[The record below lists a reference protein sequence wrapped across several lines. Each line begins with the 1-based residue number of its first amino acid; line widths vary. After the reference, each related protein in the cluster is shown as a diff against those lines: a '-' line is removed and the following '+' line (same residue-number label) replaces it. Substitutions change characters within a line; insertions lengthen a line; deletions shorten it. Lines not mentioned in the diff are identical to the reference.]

1 MERCLEEQ
9 SGKCIRQNSEKY
21 CRLTRR
27 KGLNKGSFFYPR
39 LDISRKK
46 HAPLWKLIHILGGHY
61 MGMMIL
67 VLAMVLI
74 WSVAIVKI
82 AADVEK
88 NEQRYKVKEARTK
101 NFKRRD

>member
-1 MERCLEEQ
+1 
-9 SGKCIRQNSEKY
+9 
-21 CRLTRR
+21 
-27 KGLNKGSFFYPR
+27 
-39 LDISRKK
+39 
-46 HAPLWKLIHILGGHY
+46 

-88 NEQRYKVKEARTK
+88 NEQKYKVKEARTK

>member
-1 MERCLEEQ
+1 
-9 SGKCIRQNSEKY
+9 
-21 CRLTRR
+21 
-27 KGLNKGSFFYPR
+27 
-39 LDISRKK
+39 
-46 HAPLWKLIHILGGHY
+46 

-88 NEQRYKVKEARTK
+88 NEQKYKVKEARTK
-101 NFKRRD
+101 KFNRRD